1 MESVYHIN
9 MIYCFF
15 FLFFGIFV
23 ARIFCRIIKREINTL
38 PARNVM
44 RHELHVGER
53 SRILARM
60 SGAREKWKETV
71 TSAHVTHRGVYLHA
85 KVHFIQVYN
94 YGFPSRQVP
103 VPEDSRLGSGFRN
116 ALATFLP
123 TFPSFQPHQPV
134 QPFGRVRFPSPSLHL
149 ITLRPT
155 EYTPS
160 YETLYVEHAIDG

>member
-1 MESVYHIN
+1 MLCDTSCERTIEDTCTNVGSEREMEGDCN
-9 MIYCFF
+9 ERAC
-15 FLFFGIFV
+15 
-23 ARIFCRIIKREINTL
+23 NT
-38 PARNVM
+38 
-44 RHELHVGER
+44 
-53 SRILARM
+53 
-60 SGAREKWKETV
+60 
-71 TSAHVTHRGVYLHA
+71 RGVYLHA

-123 TFPSFQPHQPV
+123 TFSSFQPHQPV